1 MRVTIQH
8 VAESLP
14 GLSGEREI
22 VMFKNVRNA
31 AVGAGVALVAG
42 AASAEVPA
50 GVTTAITAGGADAA
64 LTAGAVLAAL
74 AGFKLIMW
82 IRSVLR

>member
-1 MRVTIQH
+1 
-8 VAESLP
+8 
-14 GLSGEREI
+14 
-22 VMFKNVRNA
+22 MFKKVRNA
-31 AVGAGVALVAG
+31 VVGTGAALSAGI
-42 AASAEVPA
+42 ASAEVPA
-50 GVTTAITAGGADAA
+50 AVTTAITDGGADAA